1 MAMQHVEP
9 VNNPSVHNNSIPQNT
24 VNSASSW
31 WQRIVL
37 GVIIALSLFL
47 NFFRLG
53 QNQYG
58 DITSAVNNY
67 YAAAIK
73 SMSMNWHNFFFAA
86 FDPQGFLAID
96 KPPLGFWIQV
106 LSVRIFG
113 FSPWSLL
120 LPEALAG
127 IGAVILLY
135 MLVRRVFGVSTGL
148 IAALVL
154 ALMPISVVTSRNNTI
169 DSLLILTLL
178 FAAWALSIAAE
189 KGSVRWLLV
198 SALLVGLGFNI
209 KMLEAYLILPPF
221 IFVYLFSAP
230 KRLRIR
236 ILHLALAGIV
246 LLLVS
251 FSWITV
257 VDLVPAAQRPYVSS
271 TQSDSELELA
281 LGYNGLSRVLGIGST
296 SSATGSHAGTT
307 TPAVNATSLLVI
319 FGIAVVG
326 QPGPLR
332 LINPLLGGQIGWLL
346 LFAIFSLIGLWRWKW
361 PRQQLT
367 PYQQGV
373 FLWSIWFL
381 TLLLFFSIA
390 LFDHPYYMVTFSP
403 AIAALVGIGSVA
415 MYRAYRTQTG
425 WRSWLLPVA
434 LFATAVLQGVI
445 LADFPRWEYFLTP
458 IIVGLS
464 LLIAALL
471 LVARLAPRV
480 ARIILACPFVAA
492 GLLVLLIVPTVWAM
506 LPLWSGTDTI
516 NPVAG
521 PPQPIGI
528 LGSIVHAFIPEDMSV
543 QPELKHYLLQHQGQ
557 ARYLVATIN
566 APTAAPFILD
576 TDQSALTLGG
586 YNGFDQILSV
596 QQVKTLV
603 QQGEVRFFL
612 LPSFAQL
619 QFNNVSP
626 RTLKIIQGILQSG
639 GTHGAAIMQ
648 PLISQ
653 WVSTHC
659 SLVSRTVAEL
669 GTSGTNDTVSMG
681 SGSTLPAQL
690 FDCASLH

>member
-1 MAMQHVEP
+1 MQYIEP
-9 VNNPSVHNNSIPQNT
+9 ESTALVQANSSNQNAINQVNALWQN
-24 VNSASSW
+24 V
-31 WQRIVL
+31 VF

-53 QNQYG
+53 QNQYA
-58 DITSAVNNY
+58 DITTAVNSY
-67 YAAAIK
+67 YAVAVK
-73 SMSMNWHNFFFAA
+73 SMAMNWHNFFFAA

-106 LSVRIFG
+106 VSVHIFG

-127 IGAVILLY
+127 VGSVVVLY
-135 MLVRRVFGVSTGL
+135 MLVRRVFGANAGL
-148 IAALVL
+148 IAALAL
-154 ALMPISVVTSRNNTI
+154 ALTPISVVTSRNNTI

-189 KGSVRWLLV
+189 TGSWRWLLV

-221 IFVYLFSAP
+221 VRVYLCSAP
-230 KRLRIR
+230 RRLRIR
-236 ILHLALAGIV
+236 ILHLVLAGIV
-246 LLLVS
+246 LLIVS
-251 FSWITV
+251 FSWITI
-257 VDLVPAAQRPYVSS
+257 VDLTPAAQRPYVSS
-271 TQSDSELELA
+271 TQHDSELELA
-281 LGYNGLSRVLGIGST
+281 LGYNGLSRVLGIGGTNNAAS
-296 SSATGSHAGTT
+296 SHAGTAAST
-307 TPAVNATSLLVI
+307 VNATSLLVI

-326 QPGPLR
+326 LPGPLR

-373 FLWSIWFL
+373 FLWICWFI
-381 TLLLFFSIA
+381 TLLLFFSSA

-403 AIAALVGIGSVA
+403 AIAALVGIGAVA

-434 LFATAVLQGVI
+434 LFATALLQGVI
-445 LADFPRWEYFLTP
+445 LAAFPRWGHVLTP
-458 IIVGLS
+458 IVVGLG

-471 LVARLAPRV
+471 LVARLTPRLS
-480 ARIILACPFVAA
+480 RIVLAGPFVSS
-492 GLLVLLIVPTVWAM
+492 GLVILLIMPAIWSM

-521 PPQPIGI
+521 PPQPVGI
-528 LGSIVHAFIPEDMSV
+528 LGIIVHAFIPESVSV
-543 QPELKHYLLQHQGQ
+543 QPELKQYLLEHEGQ
-557 ARYLVATIN
+557 ARYLVATVN

-576 TDQSALTLGG
+576 TGKSAIALGG

-596 QQVKTLV
+596 QQVETLV
-603 QQGEVRFFL
+603 QQGQLRFFL
-612 LPSFAQL
+612 LPTFAHL
-619 QFNNVSP
+619 QFDNVSP
-626 RTLKIIQGILQSG
+626 HMLKIIQGILQPSSL
-639 GTHGAAIMQ
+639 HGAALLQ
-648 PLISQ
+648 PAISS
-653 WVSTHC
+653 WVSAHC
-659 SLVSRTVAEL
+659 TLVSRNVAEP
-669 GTSGTNDTVSMG
+669 GTAGTNDTVSMG
-681 SGSTLPAQL
+681 SGSTLPTQL
-690 FDCASLH
+690 FDCASLHQ